1 MLDWS
6 ELKLMSGQQIEKEL
20 NRILPFVQKPGRYV
34 GGEYNRIKKDWDSVT
49 SHIALVFPDI
59 YDLGLPNLGIMILY
73 EEINK
78 RADAL
83 CERAYLPWLDMEKS
97 MRENGIPLYSLES
110 KTPLSQFDLIGFTL
124 PYETLYTN
132 VLDALDLAGI
142 PLHSNERDERHPIIL
157 AGGHAAYNPEPMAP
171 FIDAFVIGEGE
182 EVIHEVIESL
192 QQSKARGLNRNET
205 LQSLQTISG
214 VYIPLFYEPKYHQD
228 QTFDSL
234 VPLTPNAPATIT
246 KRICATLPPPPT
258 RFLVP
263 SIDVVHNRIAMEIM
277 RGCTRGCRFCHAGMV
292 NRPVRERTVDT
303 ILDAIE
309 EALVNTGYEEIALL
323 SLSSSDYTQ
332 IGHLVD
338 EITTH
343 FKERNLTISLPSL
356 RIESFSVD
364 LMEKL
369 KGMRQGGFTL
379 APEAASDQMRNRIN
393 KPIQAEQLLATAR
406 EIYSRGWNTLKLY
419 FMIGQPGETMEDVQA
434 IADLA
439 KSVIV
444 EGRKAIGKRA
454 NLHVGVST
462 FVPKPHTPFQW
473 ASLDPLP
480 VVLEKQNLLK
490 DQLRGPG
497 MKMTWS
503 NPRETILEAAL
514 SRGDRNLSQVIE
526 TAWRNGA
533 KFDAWQD
540 QFNFNI
546 WMDAFDAHQLSPDFY
561 TTRLRISDEAFPW
574 DHIHTGVTK
583 KFLLREYQRSLD
595 GILTPDCREGCHA
608 CGILTEFSDLRRSN
622 PGELWLCPEVN

>member
-1 MLDWS
+1 MHLIS
-6 ELKLMSGQQIEKEL
+6 SQQIEKKL
-20 NRILPFVQKPGRYV
+20 NSLLPFVQKPGRYV
-34 GGEYNRIKKDWDSVT
+34 GGEYNQVKKDWDSVKT
-49 SHIALVFPDI
+49 HVALVFPDI
-59 YDLGLPNLGIMILY
+59 YDLGLPNLGVMILY
-73 EEINK
+73 EELNK

-83 CERAYLPWLDMEKS
+83 CERAYLPWLDMEIA

-110 KTPLSQFDLIGFTL
+110 KTPLAQFDLIGFTL

-132 VLDALDLAGI
+132 VLNALDLAGI
-142 PLHSNERDERHPIIL
+142 PLHTDERGDNHPIII
-157 AGGHAAYNPEPMAP
+157 AGGHAAYNPEPMAA

-182 EVIHEVIESL
+182 EAIHEVIENIQRSKDLGADRVDTLHAL
-192 QQSKARGLNRNET
+192 QAVP
-205 LQSLQTISG
+205 G
-214 VYIPLFYEPKYHQD
+214 VYIPSLYEPNYHPD
-228 QTFDSL
+228 GRFASL
-234 VPLTPNAPATIT
+234 VPRSPKVPASIS

-292 NRPVRERTVDT
+292 NRPVRERAVDT
-303 ILDAIE
+303 ILNTIE
-309 EALVNTGYEEIALL
+309 EALSNTGYEEIALL

-332 IGHLVD
+332 IGNLVE
-338 EITTH
+338 EITCR
-343 FKERNLTISLPSL
+343 FKGRNLTISLPSL

-369 KGMRQGGFTL
+369 KGVRQGGFTL
-379 APEAASDQMRNRIN
+379 APEAASDRMRNRIN

-406 EIYSRGWNTLKLY
+406 EVYSRGWTTLKLY

-434 IADLA
+434 IADLSKA
-439 KSVIV
+439 VIV

-497 MKMTWS
+497 LKMTWS

-514 SRGDRNLSQVIE
+514 SRGDRNLSKVIE

-546 WMDAFDAHQLSPDFY
+546 WMDAFAAHQISPDFY
-561 TTRLRISDEAFPW
+561 STRTRELDEAFPW
-574 DHIHTGVTK
+574 DHIHTGVTR
-583 KFLLREYQRSLD
+583 KFLQREYQRSLE
-595 GILTPDCREGCHA
+595 GVLTDDCRDGCHA
-608 CGILTEFSDLRRSN
+608 CGILTEFSDLRRTN
-622 PGELWLCPEVN
+622 PSEQWLCPEVT

>member
-1 MLDWS
+1 MHLIS
-6 ELKLMSGQQIEKEL
+6 SQQIEKKL
-20 NRILPFVQKPGRYV
+20 NSLLPFVQKPGRYV
-34 GGEYNRIKKDWDSVT
+34 GGEYNQVKKDWDSVKT
-49 SHIALVFPDI
+49 HVALVFPDI
-59 YDLGLPNLGIMILY
+59 YDLGLPNLGVMILY
-73 EEINK
+73 EELNK

-83 CERAYLPWLDMEKS
+83 CERAYLPWLDMEIA

-110 KTPLSQFDLIGFTL
+110 KTPLAQFDLIGFTL

-132 VLDALDLAGI
+132 VLNALDLAGI
-142 PLHSNERDERHPIIL
+142 PLHTDERGDNHPIII
-157 AGGHAAYNPEPMAP
+157 AGGHAAYNPEPMAA

-182 EVIHEVIESL
+182 EAIHEVIENIQRSKDLGADRVDTLHAL
-192 QQSKARGLNRNET
+192 QAVP
-205 LQSLQTISG
+205 G
-214 VYIPLFYEPKYHQD
+214 VYIPSLYEPNYHPD
-228 QTFDSL
+228 GRFASL
-234 VPLTPNAPATIT
+234 VPRSPKAPASIS

-303 ILDAIE
+303 ILNTIE
-309 EALVNTGYEEIALL
+309 EALSNTGYEEIALL

-332 IGHLVD
+332 IGNLVE
-338 EITTH
+338 EITCR
-343 FKERNLTISLPSL
+343 FKGRNLTISLPSL

-369 KGMRQGGFTL
+369 KGVRQGGFTL
-379 APEAASDQMRNRIN
+379 APEAASDRMRNRIN

-406 EIYSRGWNTLKLY
+406 EVYSHGWTTLKLY

-434 IADLA
+434 IADLSKA
-439 KSVIV
+439 VIV

-497 MKMTWS
+497 LKMTWS

-514 SRGDRNLSQVIE
+514 SRGDRNLSKVIE

-540 QFNFNI
+540 QFNFNV
-546 WMDAFDAHQLSPDFY
+546 WMDAFVAHNISPDFY
-561 TTRLRISDEAFPW
+561 STRARELDETFPW
-574 DHIHTGVTK
+574 DHIHTGVTR
-583 KFLLREYQRSLD
+583 KFLQREYQRSLD
-595 GILTPDCREGCHA
+595 GTLTDDCRDVCHA
-608 CGILTEFSDLRRSN
+608 CGILTEFSDLRRTN
-622 PGELWLCPEVN
+622 PSEQWLCPEVT

>member
-1 MLDWS
+1 MNS
-6 ELKLMSGQQIEKEL
+6 NQQIKKKL
-20 NRILPFVQKPGRYV
+20 NSILPFVQKPGRYV
-34 GGEYNRIKKDWDSVT
+34 GGEYNRVKKDWDSVR
-49 SHIALVFPDI
+49 SHVALVFPDI
-59 YDLGLPNLGIMILY
+59 YDLGLPNLGVMILY

-78 RADAL
+78 RPDAL
-83 CERAYLPWLDMEKS
+83 CERAYLPWLDMEKA
-97 MRENGIPLYSLES
+97 MRENEIPLYSLES

-132 VLDALDLAGI
+132 VLNALDLAGI
-142 PLHSNERDERHPIIL
+142 PLHASERVENHPIII
-157 AGGHAAYNPEPMAP
+157 AGGHAAYNPEPMAS

-182 EVIHEVIESL
+182 EVIHEIIDLL
-192 QQSKARGLNRNET
+192 QRAKEHGTTRAET
-205 LQSLQTISG
+205 LQSLQALPGLYVPSL
-214 VYIPLFYEPKYHQD
+214 YNPSYHPD
-228 QTFDSL
+228 GTFESL
-234 VPLTPNAPATIT
+234 TPLTKEFPTSVS
-246 KRICATLPPPPT
+246 KRFCGTLPPPPT

-292 NRPVRERTVDT
+292 NRPVREQPVAT
-303 ILDAIE
+303 IISAIE
-309 EALVNTGYEEIALL
+309 EALANTGYEEIALL

-332 IGHLVD
+332 IGSLVD
-338 EITTH
+338 EITRR
-343 FKERNLTISLPSL
+343 FKDRNLTISLPSL
-356 RIESFSVD
+356 RIESFSVE

-369 KGMRQGGFTL
+369 KGVRQGGFTL
-379 APEAASDQMRNRIN
+379 APEAASDRMRNRIN

-406 EIYSRGWNTLKLY
+406 EIYLRGWNTLKLY

-434 IADLA
+434 IADLSKA
-439 KSVIV
+439 VIV
-444 EGRKAIGKRA
+444 EGRKTIGKRA

-473 ASLDPLP
+473 ASLDPLA

-497 MKMTWS
+497 LKMTWS

-514 SRGDRNLSQVIE
+514 SRGDRNLSKVIE

-546 WMDAFDAHQLSPDFY
+546 WMDAFEAHHLSPDFY
-561 TTRLRISDEAFPW
+561 ASRPRSMEEAFPW
-574 DHIHTGVTK
+574 DHIHTGVAR
-583 KFLLREYQRSLD
+583 KFLQREYLRSLE
-595 GILTPDCREGCHA
+595 GTLTDDCRDGCHA
-608 CGILTEFSDLRRSN
+608 CGILTEFSDLRRAN
-622 PGELWLCPEVN
+622 PSELWLCPEVN

>member
-1 MLDWS
+1 MKS
-6 ELKLMSGQQIEKEL
+6 SQQIEKQL

-34 GGEYNRIKKDWDSVT
+34 GGEYNQVKKDWDSVPA
-49 SHIALVFPDI
+49 HVALVFPDI

-83 CERAYLPWLDMEKS
+83 CERAYLPWLDMEKA
-97 MRENGIPLYSLES
+97 MRENEIPLYSLES
-110 KTPLSQFDLIGFTL
+110 KIPLSHFDLIGFTL

-132 VLDALDLAGI
+132 VLNALDLAGI
-142 PLHSNERDERHPIIL
+142 PLHASERGEEHPLII

-182 EVIHEVIESL
+182 GVIHEILDCIKVA
-192 QQSKARGLNRNET
+192 KKTGLSRWET
-205 LQSLQTISG
+205 LRVLQNLKG
-214 VYIPLFYEPKYHQD
+214 LYIPSFYEPKYRD
-228 QTFDSL
+228 DLTFDSMQPL
-234 VPLTPNAPATIT
+234 SAEVPAAIS
-246 KRICATLPPPPT
+246 KSFCGTLPPPPT

-263 SIDVVHNRIAMEIM
+263 SIDVVHNRIAIEIM
-277 RGCTRGCRFCHAGMV
+277 RGCSRGCRFCHAGIV

-303 ILDAIE
+303 LVNAIE
-309 EALVNTGYEEIALL
+309 EALNNTGYEELALL
-323 SLSSSDYTQ
+323 SLSSSDYSQ
-332 IGHLVD
+332 IGSLVE
-338 EITTH
+338 EITDR
-343 FKERNLTISLPSL
+343 FKGRNLTISLPSL

-369 KGMRQGGFTL
+369 KGVRQGGFTL
-379 APEAASDQMRNRIN
+379 APEAASDQLRNRIN

-434 IADLA
+434 IADLSKA
-439 KSVIV
+439 VII

-473 ASLDPLP
+473 ASLDPLQ
-480 VVLEKQNLLK
+480 VVVDKQNLLK

-497 MKMTWS
+497 LKMTWS

-514 SRGDRNLSQVIE
+514 SRGDRNLSKVIE
-526 TAWRNGA
+526 TAWRKGA

-546 WMDAFDAHQLSPDFY
+546 WMDAFDAYKIEAEFY
-561 TTRLRISDEAFPW
+561 TSRKRNADEAFPW

-583 KFLLREYQRSLD
+583 KYLFKEYQNSLE
-595 GILTPDCREGCHA
+595 GLLTSDCREHCHA
-608 CGILTEFSDLRRSN
+608 CGILTEFSALRHNN
-622 PGELWLCPEVN
+622 PGELWLCPEVD